1 MLLIQPPPPFQI
13 SLICGLLIATG
24 WVHEKYL
31 DRLWPLFILGSIMF
45 IPGFYHLR
53 IAYLAFMQRPG
64 YSFEDIPEYN
74 R

>member
-1 MLLIQPPPPFQI
+1 MKSIYYSFQI
-13 SLICGLLIATG
+13 SLVFGILIATG
-24 WVHEKYL
+24 MVHEKYL

-45 IPGFYHLR
+45 IPGFYHVR